1 MPCAGPQPA
10 PTEAASHGYDLRT
23 ARRAAP
29 RRAGRLLFHRAEF
42 PAGIVLGGVT
52 VEGDADF
59 SGAAFGG
66 DARFAGAV
74 IAGDATFRRVV
85 FAHIP
90 TVGPCS
96 TSTTPNPLCT
106 LRGHREG
113 GPTRRR
119 SW

>member
-1 MPCAGPQPA
+1 MPYAGP
-10 PTEAASHGYDLRT
+10 EAASHGYDLRT

-52 VEGDADF
+52 VEGHADF

-66 DARFAGAV
+66 DARFAGAM

-85 FAHIP
+85 FAHVP

-106 LRGHREG
+106 LRGHGEG